1 MGKGRVAYEKAW
13 AWRIVFLALGA
24 VAASGS
30 AASAHSYRALSAR
43 QTTQAME
50 DAGKKVGR
58 QYVRNCL
65 YRFYTRGDPSKLR
78 DSERRSN
85 AHASPSQRR
94 WIKKTLR
101 RDPSLYFDEISLRFR
116 TKFGRTIS
124 DKMISKAL
132 KHDGGQRGDRPL
144 SLKRLQV
151 LARQRCEAKRLEC
164 RLGMAGLD
172 PECLIIIDESHVA
185 DADYR
190 RRRGWAPIGEPALI
204 HEYFRD
210 TNGQLRSV
218 LAAVNQDGFV
228 LDACKVVDGGVDDDA
243 LYDWAVAHLA
253 PVLNPYDE
261 RSLPNSIIVLDNATI
276 HHQPRFRQL
285 LKDIGVLV
293 FFLAPYSPDFSPIEP
308 CFHQMKAWLKRHR
321 ALAAVDPQQAL
332 LGQPR
337 WRDPQQA
344 LLGQPRWRSAQMA
357 RPWSQGQRL
366 PGESC
371 RPPPGGRTRTQPSW

>member
-1 MGKGRVAYEKAW
+1 
-13 AWRIVFLALGA
+13 
-24 VAASGS
+24 
-30 AASAHSYRALSAR
+30 
-43 QTTQAME
+43 ME

-253 PVLNPYDE
+253 PCSTPTT
-261 RSLPNSIIVLDNATI
+261 S
-276 HHQPRFRQL
+276 
-285 LKDIGVLV
+285 
-293 FFLAPYSPDFSPIEP
+293 
-308 CFHQMKAWLKRHR
+308 
-321 ALAAVDPQQAL
+321 AACRTPL
-332 LGQPR
+332 SCWTTPPSTTN
-337 WRDPQQA
+337 RDS
-344 LLGQPRWRSAQMA
+344 G
-357 RPWSQGQRL
+357 
-366 PGESC
+366 SC
-371 RPPPGGRTRTQPSW
+371 